1 MKVKVIVATLI
12 SVSALWQA
20 SLAFNS
26 SEISAFT
33 KGKTFIQN
41 NNVEGY
47 EKSLKALKGTSVAP
61 YLEYYYVQQNL
72 KKLPRE
78 TVLKF
83 LQNNPDE
90 LFTASLKNDFYRY
103 ELGQKEYDFIIGHLK
118 DDPSQFLRCIADDAI
133 LQSNPKAF
141 DAKRFQSYWVKVST
155 PLSTC
160 LPVEKV
166 WLSKY
171 APKEI
176 LDQKAGELVQN
187 LQLSRAKN
195 LLPHLPEAK
204 RKYYQS
210 MIQIVENPAG
220 QLMKQGQYFKDSSKF
235 YALAVRQWGKN
246 DSTNALNGLAFVK
259 KNQLVTNGDYSALR
273 NLLAVYQAGRADAI
287 DPLGR
292 IESIPK
298 NEQGDDVKI
307 SGFKL
312 NAQAGNCDAALDYL
326 DRLSIKASED
336 PTWTYWQG
344 KMYQCIGNKT
354 QAAEAFK
361 KIAGQ
366 TSFYGFLAADELNQP
381 YSVLESI
388 VKRKAD
394 KREALT
400 NPSFKVALDLMKV
413 NERNFAHQ
421 AWQQGLRTAS
431 QGQKNTASFVA
442 YDQGYYDLG
451 IRAGVAAKMPGALHI
466 RYPMGYEK
474 EVNQAAK
481 LYGYPPELLWGLI
494 RQESLFQPDVK
505 SHADAY
511 GLMQL
516 LIPTAEKMAKK
527 LGEKRGSLYDPV
539 YNIRYGSAYLDDVSG
554 VVGKNWSYILA
565 SYNAGPH
572 KVKNWIDPPMADIVL
587 WVESIPYRE
596 TRGYVKSILE
606 NVVIYHYQK
615 GRKVRITEYLNSFY
629 PE

>member
-20 SLAFNS
+20 SLALNS

-103 ELGQKEYDFIIGHLK
+103 ELGQKEYDFIIDHLK

>member
-20 SLAFNS
+20 SLALNS

-103 ELGQKEYDFIIGHLK
+103 ELGQKEYAFIIDHLK

-273 NLLAVYQAGRADAI
+273 NLLAVYQSGRADAI

-400 NPSFKVALDLMKV
+400 NQSFKVALDLMKV

-527 LGEKRGSLYDPV
+527 LGEKRGSLYDPI

-572 KVKNWIDPPMADIVL
+572 KVKNWVDPPMADIVL

-615 GRKVRITEYLNSFY
+615 SRKVRITEYLNSFY

>member
-1 MKVKVIVATLI
+1 MKVKVIAIALI
-12 SVSALWQA
+12 SMNVVCQTSWALK
-20 SLAFNS
+20 
-26 SEISAFT
+26 SEEITAFT

-41 NNVEGY
+41 NDVKGY
-47 EKSLKALKGTSVAP
+47 EKSLKTLKNTSVAP
-61 YLEYYYVQQNL
+61 YLEYYFVQQNL

-83 LQNNPDE
+83 LQNNSDA
-90 LFTASLKNDFYRY
+90 LFAASLKNDFYRY
-103 ELGQKEYDFIIGHLK
+103 ELSQKEYSFIIDHLM
-118 DDPSQFLRCIADDAI
+118 DDSSQFLRCIADDAI

-166 WLSKY
+166 WLNQY

-176 LDQKAGELVQN
+176 LDQKTGELIKN

-220 QLMKQGQYFKDSSKF
+220 QLMKQKQYFKDSSQF

-259 KNQLVTNGDYSALR
+259 KNQLVTQSDYSALR
-273 NLLAVYQAGRADAI
+273 NLLAVFQAGRADAI
-287 DPLGR
+287 NPLGR
-292 IESIPK
+292 IENIPK
-298 NEQGDDVKI
+298 KEQGDDVKI

-326 DRLSIKASED
+326 NRLSVKASED
-336 PTWTYWQG
+336 PTWIYWQG
-344 KMYQCIGNKT
+344 KMHQCIGNET
-354 QAAEAFK
+354 QAAEVFK

-394 KREALT
+394 KRETLT
-400 NPSFKVALDLMKV
+400 DKSFKVALDLMKV
-413 NERNFAHQ
+413 DERSFAYQ

-431 QGQKNTASFVA
+431 QGQKNTASFIA

-474 EVNQAAK
+474 EVNQAAN
-481 LYGYPPELLWGLI
+481 LYGYPSELLWGLI

-505 SHADAY
+505 SHANAY

-516 LIPTAEKMAKK
+516 LIPTAEKMAQK
-527 LGEKRGSLYDPV
+527 LGEKRGSLYNPTD
-539 YNIRYGSAYLDDVSG
+539 NIRYGSAYLNDVSG

-572 KVKNWIDPPMADIVL
+572 KVKHWINPPMDNIVL

-615 GRKVRITEYLNSFY
+615 GRKVRITEYLNRFY

>member
-20 SLAFNS
+20 SLALNS

-103 ELGQKEYDFIIGHLK
+103 ELGQKEYDFIIDHLK

-195 LLPHLPEAK
+195 LLSHLPEAK

-400 NPSFKVALDLMKV
+400 NQSFKVALDLMKV

-587 WVESIPYRE
+587 WIESIPYRE